1 MRTTDTEALIRE
13 LAGGPVLVQPLAR
26 PAIRVATWLAIAL
39 PSALLVMVVM
49 PGNREWVTRLLL
61 PRVIGEE
68 AFALSTGIL
77 AAVAA
82 FASVV
87 PGYNRKV
94 LFLPLVP
101 LAFWLGG
108 LGQSSV
114 RDWLQLTAQGFSMR
128 SEWVCLPAT
137 IMAGAVPAVAM
148 AVMLRR
154 GAPLTPRLSTVLGG
168 LAAAGLGNLGVCVT
182 HHAYGNVLVL
192 VWHAGIVVG
201 LTMILG
207 SAGRRVLN
215 WQSLIEQTRCT
226 VTRVTQSGAPHAPG
240 LTLRKR

>member
-1 MRTTDTEALIRE
+1 MTGRGDWA
-13 LAGGPVLVQPLAR
+13 
-26 PAIRVATWLAIAL
+26 
-39 PSALLVMVVM
+39 S
-49 PGNREWVTRLLL
+49 RLLMS
-61 PRVIGEE
+61 RVIGEE
-68 AFALSTGIL
+68 IFALATGVL
-77 AAVAA
+77 AAIAA

-101 LAFWLGG
+101 PALWLGG

-114 RDWLQLTAQGFSMR
+114 REWLQLSVHGFSMR

-154 GAPLTPRLSTVLGG
+154 GAPLTPRLSALLGG

-192 VWHAGIVVG
+192 VWHVSIVLLLTMVVG
-201 LTMILG
+201 
-207 SAGRRVLN
+207 SVGRRLLN
-215 WQSLIEQTRCT
+215 WQSLVEQAR
-226 VTRVTQSGAPHAPG
+226 RAAMGVTQ
-240 LTLRKR
+240 

>member
-1 MRTTDTEALIRE
+1 MDTDTLIRE
-13 LAGGPVLVQPLAR
+13 LAAGAQPVRSLAR
-26 PAIRVATWLAIAL
+26 PWVRAALWLAIAV
-39 PSALLVMVVM
+39 PSALLVMVMM
-49 PGNREWVTRLLL
+49 PSRGDWVSRLSM
-61 PRVIGEE
+61 PRVISEE
-68 AFALSTGIL
+68 AFALTTGIL
-77 AAVAA
+77 AAIAA

-114 RDWLQLTAQGFSMR
+114 RDWLQLTSQGFSMR

-137 IMAGAVPAVAM
+137 IMAGAGPAIAM

-154 GAPLTPRLSTVLGG
+154 GAPLTPRLSALLGG

-182 HHAYGNVLVL
+182 HHAYGSVLVL
-192 VWHAGIVVG
+192 VWHVGIVVVLTG
-201 LTMILG
+201 LVG
-207 SAGRRVLN
+207 AAGRYLLN
-215 WQSLIEQTRCT
+215 WRAIILAP
-226 VTRVTQSGAPHAPG
+226 SGVNQ
-240 LTLRKR
+240 

>member
-1 MRTTDTEALIRE
+1 MRTTDTDTLIRE
-13 LAGGPVLVQPLAR
+13 LAAGTPRVQPLAR
-26 PAIRVATWLAIAL
+26 PEVRAVAWLAIAV
-39 PSALLVMVVM
+39 PSALLVMVMM
-49 PGNREWVTRLLL
+49 PGRSDWMSRLLM
-61 PRVIGEE
+61 PRVISEE
-68 AFALSTGIL
+68 AFALATGIL

-82 FASVV
+82 FSSVV

-101 LAFWLGG
+101 LALWLGG
-108 LGQSSV
+108 LGQNSV
-114 RDWLQLTAQGFSMR
+114 RDWLQLTSQGFSMR
-128 SEWVCLPAT
+128 SELVCLPAT

-154 GAPLTPRLSTVLGG
+154 GAPLTPRLSTLLGG

-192 VWHAGIVVG
+192 VWHVAIVVA

-207 SAGRRVLN
+207 SAGRRLLN
-215 WQSLIEQTRCT
+215 WQSLVEQTRRAAT
-226 VTRVTQSGAPHAPG
+226 GVTR
-240 LTLRKR
+240 

>member
-1 MRTTDTEALIRE
+1 MRTADTETLIRQ
-13 LAGGPVLVQPLAR
+13 LAGRTPAVRRLAR
-26 PAIRVATWLAIAL
+26 PEVRAAAWLALAV
-39 PSALLVMVVM
+39 PSALLVVVM
-49 PGNREWVTRLLL
+49 MTAHGDWVSRLST

-68 AFALSTGIL
+68 VFALATGVL
-77 AAVAA
+77 AAIAA

-101 LAFWLGG
+101 LALWLGG

-114 RDWLQLTAQGFSMR
+114 REWLQLSVHGFSMR

-148 AVMLRR
+148 AAMLRR
-154 GAPLTPRLSTVLGG
+154 GAPLTPRLSTLLGG
-168 LAAAGLGNLGVCVT
+168 LAAAGVGNLGVCVT

-192 VWHAGIVVG
+192 VWHAGIVVV
-201 LTMILG
+201 LTMIVG
-207 SAGRRVLN
+207 GAGRRLLN
-215 WQSLIEQTRCT
+215 WQSLVEQTRRT
-226 VTRVTQSGAPHAPG
+226 AM
-240 LTLRKR
+240 

>member
-1 MRTTDTEALIRE
+1 MDTATLIRE
-13 LAGGPVLVQPLAR
+13 LVGRTPRVQPLAR
-26 PAIRVATWLAIAL
+26 PGVRAAAWLAIAV

-49 PGNREWVTRLLL
+49 PGRGDWVSRLLM

-68 AFALSTGIL
+68 IFALTTGVL
-77 AAVAA
+77 AAIAA

-101 LAFWLGG
+101 LALWLGG
-108 LGQSSV
+108 LGQSGV
-114 RDWLQLTAQGFSMR
+114 RDWLQLSVHGFSIR

-137 IMAGAVPAVAM
+137 IMAGAVPAAAM
-148 AVMLRR
+148 TVMLRR
-154 GAPLTPRLSTVLGG
+154 GAPLTPRLSTLLGG

-192 VWHAGIVVG
+192 VWHAGIVVA
-201 LTMILG
+201 LTVIVG

-215 WQSLIEQTRCT
+215 WQSLVKQTRRAAT
-226 VTRVTQSGAPHAPG
+226 GGTG
-240 LTLRKR
+240 

>member
-1 MRTTDTEALIRE
+1 MSTTDTDTLIRE
-13 LAGGPVLVQPLAR
+13 LAGQTSRVQPLPR
-26 PAIRVATWLAIAL
+26 PAVRAATWLAIAV
-39 PSALLVMVVM
+39 PSALLVMVMM
-49 PGNREWVTRLLL
+49 PGHRDWVSRLLL
-61 PRVIGEE
+61 PRVLGEE

-77 AAVAA
+77 AAIAA

-101 LAFWLGG
+101 LALWLGG
-108 LGQSSV
+108 LGQGSV
-114 RDWLQLTAQGFSMR
+114 REWLQLTSQDFSMR

-137 IMAGAVPAVAM
+137 IMAGAVPAIAM

-154 GAPLTPRLSTVLGG
+154 GAPLTPRLSALLGG

-192 VWHAGIVVG
+192 AWHLGIVVA
-201 LTMILG
+201 LTLIVG
-207 SAGRRVLN
+207 SAGRRLLN
-215 WQSLIEQTRCT
+215 WQALVERTRR
-226 VTRVTQSGAPHAPG
+226 VATRVT
-240 LTLRKR
+240 R